1 MNSVFSNVF
10 YMITKTGQ
18 GRNAV
23 LCKQNILLRN
33 AFRYGINIGHDPCGE
48 FFLNKSILIYIL
60 IDSSDGF
67 SFLRH
72 APGKQAHS
80 VFFSFF
86 LVSAQVR
93 SSNIKII
100 TKSRFLSSPLQSGFW
115 RTCANARVR
124 FFTAIK
130 FGLFHK

>member
-23 LCKQNILLRN
+23 LCQQNILLRN

-80 VFFSFF
+80 VFFFFSCLRTSAIIKYKDYHEKSFF
-86 LVSAQVR
+86 LV
-93 SSNIKII
+93 
-100 TKSRFLSSPLQSGFW
+100 PLCKAAFGGL
-115 RTCANARVR
+115 CANARVR